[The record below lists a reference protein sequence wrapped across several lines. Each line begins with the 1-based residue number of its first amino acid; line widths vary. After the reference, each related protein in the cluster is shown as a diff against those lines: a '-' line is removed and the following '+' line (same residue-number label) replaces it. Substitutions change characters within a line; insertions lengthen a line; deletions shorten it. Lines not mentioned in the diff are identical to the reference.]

1 MQKRPPPCNL
11 TCVYFFICIQHRGET
26 LGTKVVKKHH
36 QLKIAEIP
44 LFDIKMVSVLPGYYV
59 KKSKTNI
66 EIKGNLALNQTE
78 KTTKDVLRRIPSP

>member
-1 MQKRPPPCNL
+1 MHPGLKTSSSLPILPCTNAKKTPPCNL

-44 LFDIKMVSVLPGYYV
+44 LFDVKTVSVLPG
-59 KKSKTNI
+59 
-66 EIKGNLALNQTE
+66 
-78 KTTKDVLRRIPSP
+78 